1 MVLEENLLNQ
11 YKMLNVTQTAPA
23 ATEQKKESLT
33 IAFQKFNGVFLAK
46 ISNNNGKETFA
57 YGKRKCQAQLHAL
70 SNYRIKYLTT
80 YFNM

>member
-1 MVLEENLLNQ
+1 MQNKTE
-11 YKMLNVTQTAPA
+11 TAPA

-57 YGKRKCQAQLHAL
+57 YGANKCRAQLRAL
-70 SNYRIKYLTT
+70 RNYRLKYFTP
-80 YFNM
+80 YFKM

>member
-1 MVLEENLLNQ
+1 MRNT
-11 YKMLNVTQTAPA
+11 TQTAPA
-23 ATEQKKESLT
+23 AKTEKKESLT

-57 YGKRKCQAQLHAL
+57 YGANKCRAQLRAL
-70 SNYRIKYLTT
+70 RNYRIKYLTP

>member
-1 MVLEENLLNQ
+1 
-11 YKMLNVTQTAPA
+11 MLNVTQTAPA

-57 YGKRKCQAQLHAL
+57 YGANKCRAQISAIR
-70 SNYRIKYLTT
+70 NYKLKYLTPC
-80 YFNM
+80 FKM